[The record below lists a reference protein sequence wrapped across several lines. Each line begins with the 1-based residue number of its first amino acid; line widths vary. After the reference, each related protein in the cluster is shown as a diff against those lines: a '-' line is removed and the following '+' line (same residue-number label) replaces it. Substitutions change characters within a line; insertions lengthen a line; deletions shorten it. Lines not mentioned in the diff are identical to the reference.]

1 MPKSSPIL
9 ILTVWAAVLVLS
21 ICKALAR
28 DLGQWDGVDAAHREW
43 FNGAVP
49 WKQSSLFLLSMT

>member
-9 ILTVWAAVLVLS
+9 ILTVWGAVFVLS

-28 DLGQWDGVDAAHREW
+28 DLGQWDGVDPLHRQW
-43 FNGAVP
+43 FNG
-49 WKQSSLFLLSMT
+49 